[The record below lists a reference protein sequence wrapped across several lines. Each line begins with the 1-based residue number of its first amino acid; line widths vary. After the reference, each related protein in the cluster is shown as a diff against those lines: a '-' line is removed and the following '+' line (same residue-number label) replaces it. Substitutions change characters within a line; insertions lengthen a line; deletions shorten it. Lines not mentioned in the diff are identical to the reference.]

1 MNLRPLKVNCLIER
15 SFYFIILTFFYSILF
30 CSGDEPMDTEPSPAP
45 TPAAAYDPKE
55 EKKKREEE
63 QKRREEQAKYDA
75 LPAEKKQ
82 VINVF
87 DYKYF
92 NVYMY

>member
-1 MNLRPLKVNCLIER
+1 
-15 SFYFIILTFFYSILF
+15 
-30 CSGDEPMDTEPSPAP
+30 MDTEPSPAP

-82 VINVF
+82 VIKAF
-87 DYKYF
+87 SYKYF
-92 NVYMY
+92 NVYMYCIYPGACREREGKFCLQEKELCRSVRALHESL